1 VLDQLQMPL
10 VAQLQICAHQDVAS
24 FHTPGHQRGQG
35 TQAVFSQLL
44 GPAALRADL
53 PELPELDNLFAPSGA
68 IRQAQELA
76 AQAFGADQTWFLV
89 NGSTAGVIAAILAT
103 CQPGDRLILPRNV
116 HQSAISGL
124 ILAGAEPVFV
134 MPTYDADWDIAH
146 GVTTENVAAACAQ
159 HPDAKALF
167 LVDPTYYGT
176 CADVRSLVQVA
187 HQAGMPCIVD
197 AAHGAHLGFHP
208 ELPPSALQAG
218 ADLVIQSTHKTLS
231 ALTQAA
237 MLHRQGGRIDPSRIS
252 RALQL
257 VQSTSP
263 NYLLL
268 ASLDAAR
275 QQIATQGYA
284 RLSQTLALVA
294 PVRSR
299 LANLPGLTVLEP
311 PKTPSSGF
319 FALDRTRLTVGVA
332 GLGLDGFTADEK
344 LRQAFGVICE
354 LPAWQNLTFIF
365 GLGTRP
371 QDADQLVAALATLS
385 AQPGDR
391 AGRGRSEPIGP
402 TALPS
407 ISPAC
412 LSPRQAFFAPTA
424 TVGIGEAIGE
434 ISAELVCPYPPG
446 IPVLWPGEVITE
458 GAIDLLQAVRQR
470 GGGVTGCADSSLGT
484 LQVIRRGSE
493 SVDTLKGK

>member
-1 VLDQLQMPL
+1 LDQLQIPL
-10 VAQLQICAHQDVAS
+10 VAQLQLCAHREAAS
-24 FHTPGHQRGQG
+24 FHTPGHQRGRG
-35 TQAVFSQLL
+35 ASAVLSQLL

-103 CQPGDRLILPRNV
+103 CGPDDRLIVPRNV

-124 ILAGAEPVFV
+124 ILAGAAPVFV
-134 MPTYDADWDIAH
+134 RPTYDAEWDIAH
-146 GVTTENVAAACAQ
+146 GLSLESVATACAQ
-159 HPDAKALF
+159 HPEAKALF

-176 CADVRSLVQVA
+176 CADVRSLVQLA
-187 HQAGMPCIVD
+187 HRFDMPCIVD
-197 AAHGAHLGFHP
+197 AAHGAHLGVHP

-237 MLHRQGGRIDPSRIS
+237 MLHRQGSRIDPDRIR

-275 QQIATQGYA
+275 QQIATQGQA
-284 RLSQTLALVA
+284 QLSQTLALVA
-294 PVRSR
+294 QVRSR

-332 GLGLDGFTADEK
+332 GLGMDGFTADEK
-344 LRQAFGVICE
+344 LRQDFGVICE
-354 LPAWQNLTFIF
+354 LPTLQNLTFIF
-365 GLGTRP
+365 GLGTRS
-371 QDADQLVAALATLS
+371 QDIDQLVRALATLV
-385 AQPGDR
+385 AQRED
-391 AGRGRSEPIGP
+391 GRGSDCSESIAP
-402 TALPS
+402 TALPQ
-407 ISPAC
+407 ISTAW
-412 LSPRQAFFAPTA
+412 LSPRQAFFAPSS
-424 TVGIGEAIGE
+424 TVAIGQAIGE

-446 IPVLWPGEVITE
+446 IPVLWPGEEITAA
-458 GAIDLLQAVRQR
+458 AINLLQAVRQR
-470 GGGVTGCADSSLGT
+470 GGMVTGCADASLST
-484 LQVIRRGSE
+484 LRVIRPRSGAI
-493 SVDTLKGK
+493 DTLRDE